1 MLVTNDAECRR
12 RGLAEGLRCLT
23 AHDYVAAHCPALRDV
38 LAAAPSAAA
47 DGDDEAT
54 AGGGAAGQRGG
65 GAAYA
70 EHATPAE
77 LQAGLREGR
86 FRQVPYPSPPP
97 QNKGPLAPSAPPPPS
112 PCATCGYGV
121 VCGLGRQSGG
131 AQIPWGR
138 ERPALLCTDAS
149 GGLVA
154 A

>member
-54 AGGGAAGQRGG
+54 TGGGAAGQRGG

-86 FRQVPYPSPPP
+86 FRQVPHPPP
-97 QNKGPLAPSAPPPPS
+97 TPKNKGPLAPSAPPTPS

-131 AQIPWGR
+131 A
-138 ERPALLCTDAS
+138 
-149 GGLVA
+149 
-154 A
+154 

>member
-86 FRQVPYPSPPP
+86 FRQVP
-97 QNKGPLAPSAPPPPS
+97 
-112 PCATCGYGV
+112 
-121 VCGLGRQSGG
+121 
-131 AQIPWGR
+131 
-138 ERPALLCTDAS
+138 
-149 GGLVA
+149 
-154 A
+154 